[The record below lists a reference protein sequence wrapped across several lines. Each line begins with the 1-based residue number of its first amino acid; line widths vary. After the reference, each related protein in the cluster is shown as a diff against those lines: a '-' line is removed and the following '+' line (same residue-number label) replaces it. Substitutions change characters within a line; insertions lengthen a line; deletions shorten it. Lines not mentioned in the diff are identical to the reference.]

1 MSQLIAL
8 IIAIALGAIVTAI
21 GYVFLG
27 DAFTKNSE
35 KGVALQFI
43 NQASQ
48 VEMAMTAYRAENAR
62 TAFDT
67 SWALTQTNAAGD
79 DGLVFQGYLKSGI
92 TAPQGD
98 YTLVG
103 GTEGVFLVS
112 EHEDVSDSVCQQ
124 INKVAGF
131 EAYSVINQAAKATAD
146 TNDEALMPTALVTTS
161 TLADAALNG
170 HKFSCTETFGDS
182 DSGTFIYEVE

>member
-35 KGVALQFI
+35 RGVALQFV

-48 VEMAMTAYRAENAR
+48 VEMAMVASRAESAKS
-62 TAFDT
+62 AFVTGTTPVLAWENT
-67 SWALTQTNAAGD
+67 SDALAASGH
-79 DGLVFQGYLKSGI
+79 LKTGV

-98 YTLVG
+98 YTMFQDADKN
-103 GTEGVFLVS
+103 TFLVV
-112 EHEDVSDSVCQQ
+112 DATTSVLSAAVCGQ
-124 INKVAGF
+124 INKLAGTNISGVG
-131 EAYSVINQAAKATAD
+131 YVPAAAADFAAAD
-146 TNDEALMPTALVTTS
+146 T
-161 TLADAALNG
+161 ALNG
-170 HKFSCTETFGDS
+170 ARYGCFTG
-182 DSGTFIYEVE
+182 GTGFLFAYEVE